1 MSKKLILFGTSAFGQ
16 IAYEYFTHDSEYE
29 VVAFTV
35 DKEFIEADEMFGLPV
50 IAFEEIEKHYSPSEF
65 EMNIALVYN
74 NLNRVRKQKYYEAKK
89 KGYKLANYLSSKAFI
104 WRNVEFGD
112 NNFIF
117 EDNTIQ
123 PFVKIGSNNILWSG
137 NHIGHHSTIA
147 DHNFI
152 SSHVVISGFCN
163 IGDSCFMGVNSTVGN
178 NINIGKDSLIGAGS
192 LIVKD
197 IPEQSL
203 LKGTPTLRDSQTTFE
218 KFGIKE

>member
-1 MSKKLILFGTSAFGQ
+1 MSKKLILFGTSAFGH
-16 IAYEYFTHDSEYE
+16 IAYEYFTHDSDYE

-35 DKEFIEADEMFGLPV
+35 DKEFIETDELFGLPV
-50 IAFEEIEKHYSPSEF
+50 IAFEEIENHFSPKEF

-74 NLNRVRKQKYYEAKK
+74 NLNRVRKQKYYESKK
-89 KGYKLANYLSSKAFI
+89 KGYRLANYLSSRAFI

-203 LKGTPTLRDSQTTFE
+203 LKGTPTVKDNQTTFE